1 MSRYQKINPFGRIAE
16 EEVVAADIQH
26 TKKKAITLQAGVEEK
41 DVEVSAP
48 MSSDD
53 VKELWRDWRERRKA
67 KKEAILK
74 GK

>member
-1 MSRYQKINPFGRIAE
+1 MRYEKVNPFGTVAE

-26 TKKKAITLQAGVEEK
+26 TKKKAITAQAQMEEE

-48 MSSDD
+48 MTSED
-53 VKELWRDWRERRKA
+53 VKELWRDYRERKKA

>member
-1 MSRYQKINPFGRIAE
+1 MRYTKINPFGEVAGEEIKAAE
-16 EEVVAADIQH
+16 IQ
-26 TKKKAITLQAGVEEK
+26 KSKKAAITKQAPMEEK
-41 DVEVSAP
+41 DVEISMP
-48 MSSDD
+48 MSSAD